1 MSEGEDK
8 SKRPIGAISRKS
20 GYATASQDFNW
31 LDKNIPCQKA
41 CPAGTDIPGYLKAIY
56 EGKYDEAYEMNLRD
70 NVFPAILGRVC
81 SRPCESECR
90 HGWEGNGEPV
100 SICFSKRSAAD
111 YREKQEPK
119 LLKPIFPSSGKAVA
133 VVGAG
138 VAGLAAARE
147 LALWG
152 HKVTIFEKHSRPG
165 GMLNQGIPV
174 FRLPRDVIDLE
185 IDQIRRL
192 GVEIKCGV
200 AIGGETKL
208 SKLQTTFDAVVL
220 AAGTLRPNMPEVP
233 GVHYPQIQHGLD
245 FLLQI
250 NELGRTDIG
259 KRIVVIGGGYTAMD
273 CSRTAIRLGAQ
284 VRVFYRRSED
294 ELLILPDELKQL
306 REESGFMDFCCTPV
320 QFFGEDSHL
329 KGMKLVR
336 TKAGKN
342 TSRSRSLGVPIAGSG
357 FDVET
362 DHVILATGQFP
373 ETSWI
378 EPSLKQ
384 KLVGSD
390 QWLTSGSNPRTV
402 EKNIFVAG
410 DFATGASTLINAIG
424 HAKNCALEVDT
435 FLMGS
440 KRLHAAVAIESAYTG
455 TGRVPTMDLIPR
467 QHPTITPVGNRTFT
481 AEVERGFTKADSPH
495 EAARCYL
502 CSYKFEIDNT
512 KCVLCDECLHV
523 KPKANCIV
531 EASSVYLDEAS
542 HSIKFDPIV
551 PGLTNS
557 LYDGRLWIDQNECI
571 RCGACMDA
579 CPTGAI
585 SLQNV
590 SKCMVTADTLRAQQ
604 TETSGTMEAVPSDQ
618 RKQGAAEQSAKM

>member
-1 MSEGEDK
+1 MSEGGNN

-20 GYATASQDFNW
+20 GYATAPQDFDW

-56 EGKYDEAYEMNLRD
+56 DGKYEEAYEMNLRD

-111 YREKQEPK
+111 YRDAQKPK
-119 LLKPIFPSSGKAVA
+119 VLEPIFPSSGKTVA
-133 VVGAG
+133 VIGAG

-152 HKVTIFEKHSRPG
+152 HKVTVFEKHSRPG

-200 AIGGETKL
+200 AIGTDMKL
-208 SKLQTTFDAVVL
+208 SKLKTTFDAVIL
-220 AAGTLRPNMPEVP
+220 AAGTLRPNMPDVP
-233 GVHYPQIQHGLD
+233 GIHYPQIQHGLD

-259 KRIVVIGGGYTAMD
+259 KRVVVIGGGYTAMD

-306 REESGFMDFCCTPV
+306 REESGFMDFCCTPE
-320 QFFGEDSHL
+320 QFFGEDSQL
-329 KGMKLVR
+329 QGMKLVR
-336 TKAGKN
+336 TKATKN
-342 TSRSRSLGVPIAGSG
+342 SSRVRTLGAPIAGSG

-384 KLVGSD
+384 KLVGAD
-390 QWLTSGSNPRTV
+390 QWLTSGSNPHTA
-402 EKNIFVAG
+402 EENIFAAG
-410 DFATGASTLINAIG
+410 DFAIGASTLISAIG
-424 HAKNCALEVDT
+424 HAKKCAVEVDT
-435 FLMGS
+435 FLMGT
-440 KRLHAAVAIESAYTG
+440 KRLHDAAVIENASAG

-467 QHPTITPVGNRTFT
+467 QHPMITPVSDRTFT
-481 AEVERGFTKADSPH
+481 AEVERGFTKEDSPH

-531 EASSVYLDEAS
+531 EASSVYFDES
-542 HSIKFDPIV
+542 SNSVKFEPIV

-557 LYDGRLWIDQNECI
+557 LYDGRLWIDQSQCI

-585 SLQNV
+585 SLQKV
-590 SKCMVTADTLRAQQ
+590 SKCTVTTATLQAQQ
-604 TETSGTMEAVPSDQ
+604 AEAPNAMA
-618 RKQGAAEQSAKM
+618 QGAVGQRSKTAAAETLKI